1 MRTRRASRPSD
12 RLSTTSPNAA
22 SDTLL
27 DLVEG
32 LPEELR
38 TRVFTHPSFVEERP
52 RSYERLEFLGDSVLE
67 LAIAHR
73 LYERF
78 PDYPEGELTRVRAS
92 VVSRA
97 SCAVVGAELDLGS
110 RLLAVGGGSVPAD
123 DLGRLAA
130 NRNVLSALLEAALG
144 ALYLQHGFERI
155 REPIVAAFAERIEY
169 ALTTHVDYKT
179 ELQEELA
186 RLGRQVAYEVL
197 EIAGPPHQRS
207 FTCAAVVDG
216 EIAGAGSGSSKKA
229 AEQVAARE
237 ALARLA
243 AT

>member
-169 ALTTHVDYKT
+169 ALTT
-179 ELQEELA
+179 QEELA

>member
-1 MRTRRASRPSD
+1 MTALPFT
-12 RLSTTSPNAA
+12 TTS
-22 SDTLL
+22 TLL
-27 DLVEG
+27 ELVDG
-32 LPEELR
+32 LPDELR
-38 TRVFTHPSFVEERP
+38 TRVFTHPSFVEERA

-67 LAIAHR
+67 LAIARR

-78 PDYPEGELTRVRAS
+78 PDYPEGELTRIRAS

-97 SCAVVGAELDLGS
+97 SCALVGADLDLGS
-110 RLLAVGGGSVPAD
+110 RLLTQGGRSVSPEE
-123 DLGRLAA
+123 LERLAS

-155 REPIVAAFAERIEY
+155 REPIVEAFAERIEY

-179 ELQEELA
+179 RLQEELA
-186 RLGRQVAYEVL
+186 RMGQQVSYEVL
-197 EIAGPPHQRS
+197 EIAGPPHERT
-207 FTCAAVVDG
+207 FTCAAMVEG
-216 EIAGAGSGSSKKA
+216 EIAGIGSGSSKKA

-243 AT
+243 S